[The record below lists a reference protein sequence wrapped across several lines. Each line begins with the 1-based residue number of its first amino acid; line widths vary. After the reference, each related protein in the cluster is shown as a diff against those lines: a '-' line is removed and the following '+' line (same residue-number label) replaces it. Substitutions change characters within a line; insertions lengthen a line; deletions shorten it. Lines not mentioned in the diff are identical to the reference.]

1 MDTNKKLAKIFYE
14 YSEVLSLGNGDRFKI
29 VAYEKASQVL
39 ANLGESVKTIYDKE
53 GIGGLKKIEGVGE
66 GISEKIEEYIKT
78 GRIAEIEKGR
88 KKISNV
94 LLDVLNVPG
103 IGPKN
108 AEKLVNKFSPKNLDD
123 LARKLK
129 AANNDKYFKQ
139 KTRENFIRGIGV
151 YKGLGSRMLLTEA
164 MPIAESIVSEIEKM
178 SFVDKVD
185 FVGSLRRWKETIGDI
200 DLIASTKNP
209 EKLIENFS
217 SLSEV
222 EKIITKGKTK
232 STVIH
237 NAGCQIDLEVLPA
250 DEYGSLL
257 QHFTGSKDHN
267 IALRT
272 YAQTKGMSI
281 SEHGIKKGKRLIK
294 CTREQE
300 VYATLGMQYIEP
312 ELREDRGE
320 IDAALA
326 HKLPKL
332 VEVKQMKGDFHVHS
346 NWSDGVMTIDEITA
360 AAVKMGY
367 SFIAIS
373 DHTKA
378 LGIAGG
384 LDERK
389 FNKRER
395 EIIKARKKVE
405 GKVKIL
411 SSAEVDIRKDG
422 DLDLNDETLKKFDI
436 VTASIHSSFLM
447 SKDKMTKRLLR
458 AIEHKDV
465 NIIGHPTGRLL
476 NKRESYEAD
485 WDKIFNACIKNK
497 VALEIN
503 SFPIRLDLKDSL
515 VFEARKKGVKFVIS
529 TDAHRPEHLNNMIYG
544 VSVARR
550 GWCNAE
556 NILNTSNNY
565 IQR

>member
-1 MDTNKKLAKIFYE
+1 
-14 YSEVLSLGNGDRFKI
+14 
-29 VAYEKASQVL
+29 
-39 ANLGESVKTIYDKE
+39 
-53 GIGGLKKIEGVGE
+53 
-66 GISEKIEEYIKT
+66 
-78 GRIAEIEKGR
+78 
-88 KKISNV
+88 
-94 LLDVLNVPG
+94 
-103 IGPKN
+103 
-108 AEKLVNKFSPKNLDD
+108 
-123 LARKLK
+123 
-129 AANNDKYFKQ
+129 
-139 KTRENFIRGIGV
+139 
-151 YKGLGSRMLLTEA
+151 
-164 MPIAESIVSEIEKM
+164 
-178 SFVDKVD
+178 
-185 FVGSLRRWKETIGDI
+185 
-200 DLIASTKNP
+200 
-209 EKLIENFS
+209 
-217 SLSEV
+217 
-222 EKIITKGKTK
+222 
-232 STVIH
+232 
-237 NAGCQIDLEVLPA
+237 
-250 DEYGSLL
+250 
-257 QHFTGSKDHN
+257 
-267 IALRT
+267 
-272 YAQTKGMSI
+272 MSI